1 MSSNKENYATLAAEI
16 VSAYV
21 ANNLVQ
27 AAALPTLISSV
38 YAAVAGLGV
47 PPMPEAPPTP
57 AVAPKRSVFPD
68 YIICLEDGKKFKLMR
83 LHLHASH
90 GLTPQQYRTKWGLSV
105 DYPMIAP
112 NYAAKR
118 STLGYQSW
126 RNR

>member
-1 MSSNKENYATLAAEI
+1 MSSNKENYAALTAEI

-21 ANNLVQ
+21 ANNLVR
-27 AAALPTLISSV
+27 AGALPTLISSV
-38 YAAVAGLGV
+38 HRAIAGLGI
-47 PPMPEAPPTP
+47 PPIPEAAAP
-57 AVAPKRSVFPD
+57 AVNPKRSVFRGH
-68 YIICLEDGKKFKLMR
+68 IVCLEDGKKFKLMR
-83 LHLHASH
+83 LHLHTSH

-118 STLGYQSW
+118 STLAYQSW